1 MPIGWI
7 SQFGHHHLVVH
18 FRWRLTG
25 IFGVGLAALLAA
37 GCSSSSTTPAG
48 FVVPARDGT
57 CVAHSV
63 SPSTCY
69 HVVATSRT
77 GTTQAQVSDYVGRS
91 FGSTAALNRFDL
103 HDCAQSTSGSSGVVC
118 TFWPGAP
125 RTVMLDLVHQLSG
138 SHLFAS
144 TELQPGQA
152 SG

>member
-1 MPIGWI
+1 M
-7 SQFGHHHLVVH
+7 SQLGHHHLVVH

-37 GCSSSSTTPAG
+37 GCSGSSTTPAAG

-69 HVVATSRT
+69 HVVATNRAGVT
-77 GTTQAQVSDYVGRS
+77 QVSEYVGRS

-103 HDCAQSTSGSSGVVC
+103 HDCALSTSGSPGLVC

-144 TELQPGQA
+144 TELLPGQESVA